1 MRFTAFS
8 DTSSGGERYQWGG
21 ASFYVIAPNCM
32 GEMTDDWSVEDADR
46 AVETVSIIMEHA
58 GALPQELVDAYD
70 EVIER
75 GDSRVNRH
83 FYERLM
89 TDCPDSIDY
98 FTERITH
105 EEPKEPE
112 PRRKPDERIRQFRPI
127 PID

>member
-1 MRFTAFS
+1 
-8 DTSSGGERYQWGG
+8 
-21 ASFYVIAPNCM
+21 M
-32 GEMTDDWSVEDADR
+32 GEMTDHWSIEDADR
-46 AVETVSIIMEHA
+46 AIETVSIIMEHA
-58 GALPQELVDAYD
+58 GALPQELVDAYG
-70 EVIER
+70 EVIKS
-75 GDSRVNRH
+75 GDSRVSRH

-112 PRRKPDERIRQFRPI
+112 PKRKPDERIRQFRPI

>member
-1 MRFTAFS
+1 MA
-8 DTSSGGERYQWGG
+8 G
-21 ASFYVIAPNCM
+21 
-32 GEMTDDWSVEDADR
+32 MTDHWSIKDADR
-46 AVETVSIIMEHA
+46 AIETVSIIMEHV
-58 GALPQELVDAYD
+58 GALPPELIDAYN

-98 FTERITH
+98 FTERIT
-105 EEPKEPE
+105 EEEPE
-112 PRRKPDERIRQFRPI
+112 PERKTEERIRQFRPI